1 MILGWLRDQRG
12 SILLF
17 TTVLVVPLMII
28 IGGLALDLAYY
39 GTVDDELQ
47 RSMDA
52 AALAGAG
59 KLGFNDTFFPT
70 ARQYAQ
76 QYAIANSY
84 RADTASK
91 QINTSNFTLNTAN
104 NPNGNIVLGI
114 WDGSTFTPSLDGT
127 RVNAVKCQFNSTV
140 QTFFL
145 RMLGMNLLPTAAGA
159 IGWAAQ
165 PVTPPPTACVFPVSL
180 SSCFFQGAT
189 SGGCGATITM
199 ISSSTGS
206 AVGGNSGAWASV
218 VPGQDANNSNILAQ
232 VKAAA
237 GGNCSGTT
245 LNTNNTIPVNGGQL
259 NDVINWLSGP
269 DPTAF
274 PARYASSPMLE
285 VLKQDGTPAYQGQGW
300 EVFVPI
306 IDTGSTCPPP
316 GNITG
321 TPTITGWTRLV
332 ITQVLAKNGTCA
344 VANHWSGNPWDEHC
358 LVSKNGTVPGGPSN
372 LPSGWAGQT
381 GIFGYYDCKYSPS
394 PPAPN
399 PGPISATAKL
409 KLVK

>member
-1 MILGWLRDQRG
+1 MKLRWFRDQRG

-17 TTVLVVPLMII
+17 TTILVVPLMII

-59 KLGFNDTFFPT
+59 KLGFNDTFFPA

-76 QYAIANSY
+76 QYAISNSY

-91 QINTSNFTLNTAN
+91 QINTSNFTWTTGN
-104 NPNGNIVLGI
+104 NPGDNIVLGI
-114 WDGSTFTPSLDGT
+114 WDGSTFTPSLDGS
-127 RVNAVKCQFNSTV
+127 RVNAVKCQFSSTV

-218 VPGQDANNSNILAQ
+218 VPGQAANNSNLLEQ
-232 VKAAA
+232 VQAAA
-237 GGNCSGTT
+237 GSNCSGTT
-245 LNTNNTIPVNGGQL
+245 LNTGNGIPVNGGQL
-259 NDVINWLSGP
+259 NDIINWLKGP

-274 PARYASSPMLE
+274 PARYASSPQLE

-306 IDTGSTCPPP
+306 IDTGTTCPPE

-321 TPTITGWTRLV
+321 THAITGWTRLV
-332 ITQVLAKNGTCA
+332 ITQVLGKNGTCA
-344 VANHWSGNPWDEHC
+344 VANHWAGNPWDAHC
-358 LVSKNGTVPGGPSN
+358 LDSKNGTVAGGPSS

>member
-1 MILGWLRDQRG
+1 MKLRWLRDQRG

-84 RADTASK
+84 RADTSGK
-91 QINTSNFTLNTAN
+91 QINTSNFTLNTGN
-104 NPNGNIVLGI
+104 DPNGNIVLGI

-218 VPGQDANNSNILAQ
+218 VPGQDANNSNILTQ

-269 DPTAF
+269 DQTAF

>member
-1 MILGWLRDQRG
+1 MKFSWLRDQRG

-17 TTVLVVPLMII
+17 TTILVVPLMII
-28 IGGLALDLAYY
+28 FGGLAMDLAYY

-52 AALAGAG
+52 ASLAGAG

-70 ARQYAQ
+70 ARQWAQ
-76 QYAIANSY
+76 QYAISNSY
-84 RADTASK
+84 RADNAST
-91 QINTSNFTLNTAN
+91 QINSSNFTWTTGND
-104 NPNGNIVLGI
+104 PGDNIVLGI
-114 WDGSTFTPSLDGT
+114 WDGSTFSPSLDGS
-127 RVNAVKCQFNSTV
+127 RVNAVQCQFANSIPTY
-140 QTFFL
+140 FL
-145 RMLGMNLLPTAAGA
+145 RLIGVNSLQVGA
-159 IGWAAQ
+159 RAIAWAAP
-165 PVTPPPTACVFPVSL
+165 PVTPPPTACIFPVSL
-180 SSCFFQGAT
+180 SNCFFQGPT

-218 VPGQDANNSNILAQ
+218 VPGQNANNSNILAQ
-232 VKAAA
+232 VKTAA
-237 GGNCSGTT
+237 GSNCSGTS
-245 LNTNNTIPVNGGQL
+245 LNTNDTIPVNGGQL
-259 NDVINWLSGP
+259 NDVINWLMGP

-274 PARYASSPMLE
+274 PARYASSSQLE

-332 ITQVLAKNGTCA
+332 ITQVLGKNGTCA
-344 VANHWSGNPWDEHC
+344 VANHWSGNPWDAHC
-358 LVSKNGTVPGGPSN
+358 LDSKNGRVEGGPST

-394 PPAPN
+394 PPAPT
-399 PGPISATAKL
+399 PGPIAATARL

>member
-1 MILGWLRDQRG
+1 MKFSWLRDQRG

-17 TTVLVVPLMII
+17 TTILAVPLMII
-28 IGGLALDLAYY
+28 FGGLAMDLAYY

-52 AALAGAG
+52 ASLAGAG
-59 KLGFNDTFFPT
+59 KLGFNDTFFPA
-70 ARQYAQ
+70 ARQWAQ
-76 QYAIANSY
+76 QYAISNSY
-84 RADTASK
+84 RADNAST
-91 QINTSNFTLNTAN
+91 QINSSNFTWTTGN
-104 NPNGNIVLGI
+104 NPGDNIVLGI
-114 WDGSTFTPSLDGT
+114 WDGSTFSPSLDGS
-127 RVNAVKCQFNSTV
+127 RVNAVQCQFANSIPTS
-140 QTFFL
+140 FL
-145 RMLGMNLLPTAAGA
+145 RLIGVNSLQVGA
-159 IGWAAQ
+159 RAIAWAAP
-165 PVTPPPTACVFPVSL
+165 PVTPPPTACIFPVSL
-180 SSCFFQGAT
+180 SNCFFQGPT

-218 VPGQDANNSNILAQ
+218 VPGQDANNANILAQ
-232 VKAAA
+232 VKTAA
-237 GGNCSGTT
+237 GSNCSGTS
-245 LNTNNTIPVNGGQL
+245 LNTNDTIPVNGGQL
-259 NDVINWLSGP
+259 NDVINWLMGP

-274 PARYASSPMLE
+274 PARYASSSQLE

-316 GNITG
+316 GNVTG
-321 TPTITGWTRLV
+321 APTITGWTRLV
-332 ITQVLAKNGTCA
+332 ITQVLGKNGTCA
-344 VANHWSGNPWDEHC
+344 VANHWASNPWDAHC
-358 LVSKNGTVPGGPSN
+358 LDSKNGTVAGGPSS

-394 PPAPN
+394 PPAPT
-399 PGPISATAKL
+399 PGPIAATAKL